1 MKGKYE
7 LNKFFLPIHLY
18 LLDCYIQAN
27 NEEERKLIRVGDRD
41 LVGKD
46 DYFGSY
52 LKRYSKTPIRNADM
66 AIDSANWQAVEEY
79 LNKKLFKEEK
89 NELCEKINWRDKER
103 NRLVKWTRVR
113 QELIKKG
120 YRLESKRSG
129 SKTYEILSK

>member
-66 AIDSANWQAVEEY
+66 AIESANWQAVEEY
-79 LNKKLFKEEK
+79 LNQKLNKEDK
-89 NELCEKINWRDKER
+89 ANLCALIDWRNKE
-103 NRLVKWTRVR
+103 NRLIKWTKVK
-113 QELIKKG
+113 QELIKRG
-120 YRLESKRSG
+120 YKVEDKVSGNKRYTIIN
-129 SKTYEILSK
+129 K